1 MPAAGLGLVG
11 WVVNVWH
18 ANDDEELEGSWYDVQ
33 GMTAMVVSYSQ
44 HQEGHH
50 VVMYEENGGR
60 QWEGWDLPDP
70 ELCFLKR
77 SPQCQ
82 IVVTDDM
89 LPTVAELSG
98 E

>member
-1 MPAAGLGLVG
+1 MACPPYVG
-11 WVVNVWH
+11 HRGARRRLTHVCVFAVC
-18 ANDDEELEGSWYDVQ
+18 
-33 GMTAMVVSYSQ
+33 VVSYSQ
-44 HQEGHH
+44 HQEGQH

-89 LPTVAELSG
+89 LSTAQ
-98 E
+98 